1 MGLLP
6 FQLDVRTLFFVL
18 IVVSLVLAMSLWVGV
33 GQRFRAGLGLW
44 VSSLLLQCVVFALF
58 ALRGRIGDL
67 WTVILPNGLFLVC
80 ITLKA
85 AAIMQ
90 FYGQRMARAWHVLPS
105 LVLML
110 LFALLINHVGP
121 RVLIGSMAYA
131 AAQFALAWLVLHL
144 ATPATHQ
151 ATRLLVVGL
160 VIGALAFFARAMV
173 ALISPQEVNDL
184 LGPSQLQAV
193 SFLLGMIV
201 IIMTSIGFLLL
212 YKERAED
219 DAQRQAATDPL
230 TETFNRRMFLE
241 LGAKEVA
248 RSRRSHVPLS
258 LIMMDLDHFKKVN
271 DKHGHAAGDEVLRRF
286 VDVTNICLRR
296 EDMLVRYGGEEF
308 CVLLP
313 EVSDL
318 QAEALA
324 ERIRYAV
331 EHATFRY
338 RDQVIPTT
346 VSVGVASLRGDED
359 ETLAELL
366 QRADEAL
373 YAAKNGGRNRVVVCP
388 QNSTLAMLMRSRS
401 E

>member
-1 MGLLP
+1 MDTLP
-6 FQLDVRTLFFVL
+6 LLDVRTLFFVL
-18 IVVSLVLAMSLWVGV
+18 IMLSLVLALSLWIGV
-33 GQRFRAGLGLW
+33 GHRFRAGLGLW
-44 VSSLLLQCVVFALF
+44 VISLLLQCVVFALF
-58 ALRGRIGDL
+58 ALRGRIGEL

-90 FYGQRMARAWHVLPS
+90 FYGQRMARSWHVLPP

-110 LFALLINHVGP
+110 LFALLLNHIGP
-121 RVLIGSMAYA
+121 RVLIGSIAYS
-131 AAQFALAWLVLHL
+131 AAQFALAWLSLHL
-144 ATPATHQ
+144 ATPATVQ
-151 ATRLLVVGL
+151 ATRLMVIGL
-160 VIGALAFFARAMV
+160 VIGALAFFARAMM
-173 ALISPQEVNDL
+173 ALLSPQEVNDL
-184 LGPSQLQAV
+184 LGPSQIQAV
-193 SFLLGMIV
+193 SFLLGLSV
-201 IIMTSIGFLLL
+201 ILMTSIGFLLL

-230 TETFNRRMFLE
+230 TDTFNRRMFLE
-241 LGAKEVA
+241 LGSKEVA
-248 RSRRSHVPLS
+248 RSRRSLVPLS

-271 DKHGHAAGDEVLRRF
+271 DKYGHAAGDDVLRRF

-331 EHATFRY
+331 EHAMFRW
-338 RDQVIPTT
+338 RDQAIPVT
-346 VSVGVASLRGDED
+346 VSIGVASLRGEED

-388 QNSTLAMLMRSRS
+388 ENSTLAMLMRSRA